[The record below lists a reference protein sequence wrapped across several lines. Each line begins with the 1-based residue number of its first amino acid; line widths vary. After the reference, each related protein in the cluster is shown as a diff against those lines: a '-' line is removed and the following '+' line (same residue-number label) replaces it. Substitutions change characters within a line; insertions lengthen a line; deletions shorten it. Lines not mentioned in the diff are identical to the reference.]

1 MFKIKLIRK
10 ILLFLIIF
18 ILGLFNS
25 IYTQTISD
33 SLAKQ
38 VDALFNVWDKS
49 DSPGCALGVIKDG
62 KLIYARGYGMADLE
76 HNLPITP
83 NSVFYVGSV
92 SKQFVAMCI
101 LLLEESG
108 KLSLDDEV
116 QKFLPELPRYEKPI
130 TIRHLIHHT
139 SGLRDYLTLWR
150 LSGRDYLDYM
160 NDKTVLD
167 LICHQKELN
176 FPPGEEFLY
185 SNSGYFLLA
194 EIVKRVSGKSLK
206 EFASENIF
214 KPLGMNNSHFHD
226 DHHHIIK
233 NRAFGYTKLENGQFG
248 NLFMRF
254 DLVGSGGLYTTVDD
268 LFLWDQNFYHNKL
281 GKGGPGLINKMLE
294 RGWLSNGKELDYAFA
309 LQHGTYRG
317 AKTVSHGGALGGYRA
332 QLLRFPDLRFSV
344 IILSNLAQFNPTEM
358 AYKVADIFLA
368 NHLGPRETKTEPLR
382 TTQESSPEIHL
393 KPERLVEYTG
403 RYFSDELQAFYNFKI
418 VDSKLWLYIFNNPPI
433 PLRPVDEDVFESQ
446 FRITFQRNANGKISG
461 FRLDAGR
468 VKNLLFV
475 RARK

>member
-1 MFKIKLIRK
+1 MIKIKLIRE
-10 ILLFLIIF
+10 ILLPLSIF
-18 ILGLFNS
+18 IFCSYNEAQILN
-25 IYTQTISD
+25 D
-33 SLAKQ
+33 SLTEQ
-38 VDALFNVWDKS
+38 VDALFAEWDKL

-76 HNLPITP
+76 HNIPITP
-83 NSVFYVGSV
+83 NSIFYVGSV

-116 QKFLPELPRYEKPI
+116 QKFIPELPRYEKPI

-150 LSGRDYLDYM
+150 LSGRNYLDYM
-160 NDKTVLD
+160 NDEAVLE
-167 LICHQKELN
+167 LICRQKELN
-176 FPPGEEFLY
+176 FLPGEEFLY

-194 EIVKRVSGKSLK
+194 EIVKRASGKSLK

-214 KPLGMNNSHFHD
+214 KPLGMKHSHFHD

-233 NRAFGYTKLENGQFG
+233 NRAFGYMKLENGQFG

-254 DLVGSGGLYTTVDD
+254 DLVGSGGLYTTVED

-281 GKGGPGLINKMLE
+281 GNGTPELINKMLT
-294 RGWLSNGKELDYAFA
+294 RGKLNNGEELDYATA
-309 LQHGTYRG
+309 LQHGIYRG
-317 AKTVSHGGALGGYRA
+317 EKTISHGGALGGYRA
-332 QLLRFPDLRFSV
+332 QLLRFPELNFSV
-344 IILSNLAQFNPTEM
+344 IILSNLDRFNPTEM
-358 AYKVADIFLA
+358 AYKVTDIFLA
-368 NHLGPRETKTEPLR
+368 NYLGPREIKTEQAQ

-393 KPERLVEYTG
+393 KPEQLEEYTG
-403 RYFSDELQAFYNFKI
+403 RYFSDELQVFYNFKVI
-418 VDSKLWLYIFNNPPI
+418 DSKLWLHIFNNPPI
-433 PLRPVDEDVFESQ
+433 PLRAMDKDVFESQ
-446 FRITFQRNANGKISG
+446 FRIKFQRGVNGEIMG

-468 VKNLLFV
+468 VKNLFFE
-475 RARK
+475 RK